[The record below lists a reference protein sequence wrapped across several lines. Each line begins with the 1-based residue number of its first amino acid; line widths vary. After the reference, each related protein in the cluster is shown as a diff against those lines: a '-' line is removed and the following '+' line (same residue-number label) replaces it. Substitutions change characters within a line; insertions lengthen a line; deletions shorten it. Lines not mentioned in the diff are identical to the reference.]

1 MDDGV
6 MVEFVERQLLDLVV
20 TSSSMSRFAA
30 IDLSV
35 A

>member
-20 TSSSMSRFAA
+20 TSSSMGCFAA